1 MTYVAFQMLI
11 GDRAKYI
18 GLLFAVA
25 FSTFLLQNQTSIFSN
40 LMKRAGN
47 QIRDVTDADV
57 WVMAPKTEYFDQTKA
72 LQESDLQK
80 VRGVSGVD
88 YAVRIFKGLPIAKTR
103 KGQFA
108 ACSVLG
114 LDDATLLGAPRNMIL
129 GNWQDLWKPNCIVL
143 DKAGYLLLF
152 PGEELKLGQELE
164 LNDQRVKVVG
174 ISDALPA
181 FTTFPLIHARYT
193 EALTF
198 QGRQRQQ
205 LSFVLVRPTVGTSP
219 DELATRIAEQ
229 TGLMALTT
237 SQFQRASVVYYLKN
251 TGIPVNFGITV
262 VVSIIV
268 GLVVTGQTFYLFILE
283 NLKQFGALK
292 AIGVTNGSMLGMV
305 LFQSSLV
312 WFVGVSIGTAL
323 SATFFN
329 ISSLV
334 IQLRHFIFFWESAV
348 GVAAFMLLI
357 IALASSAGLMRVI
370 RLQPAEV
377 FRS

>member
-129 GNWQDLWKPNCIVL
+129 GNWQDLWKPNSIVL

-152 PGEELKLGQELE
+152 PG
-164 LNDQRVKVVG
+164 
-174 ISDALPA
+174 
-181 FTTFPLIHARYT
+181 
-193 EALTF
+193 
-198 QGRQRQQ
+198 
-205 LSFVLVRPTVGTSP
+205 
-219 DELATRIAEQ
+219 
-229 TGLMALTT
+229 
-237 SQFQRASVVYYLKN
+237 
-251 TGIPVNFGITV
+251 
-262 VVSIIV
+262 
-268 GLVVTGQTFYLFILE
+268 
-283 NLKQFGALK
+283 
-292 AIGVTNGSMLGMV
+292 
-305 LFQSSLV
+305 
-312 WFVGVSIGTAL
+312 
-323 SATFFN
+323 
-329 ISSLV
+329 
-334 IQLRHFIFFWESAV
+334 
-348 GVAAFMLLI
+348 
-357 IALASSAGLMRVI
+357 
-370 RLQPAEV
+370 
-377 FRS
+377 RS